1 MEQKLKTSKGVIEQ
15 NDTKIKNLQNE
26 MSQKLKRQPL
36 PKRKKLLQLSK
47 KVLKQQIQKLQKKNQ
62 KQLKRKKRKKMKKGS
77 QQQLKE

>member
-1 MEQKLKTSKGVIEQ
+1 VKVSL
-15 NDTKIKNLQNE
+15 
-26 MSQKLKRQPL
+26 KLKRQPL